1 MAHADTIPLSRM
13 AGASIN
19 TAGVLGLLT
28 NTGVTNADT
37 LAGLDAFVDSIVLHA
52 DQRPYSSRVKLAWRV
67 DAGITDSTVLGLTT
81 VAGLTALTAL
91 GSDTVTQGLLPDN

>member
-19 TAGVLGLLT
+19 TAGVESLLT
-28 NTGVTNADT
+28 NTGVANADT
-37 LAGLDAFVDSIVLHA
+37 LDGLDAFVNSAAVHA
-52 DQRPYSSRVKLAWRV
+52 DVTPMKARVKLAWRTGSEFTN
-67 DAGITDSTVLGLTT
+67 DAVAGLTT

-91 GSDTVTQGLLPDN
+91 GSDTTTQGLLPDN